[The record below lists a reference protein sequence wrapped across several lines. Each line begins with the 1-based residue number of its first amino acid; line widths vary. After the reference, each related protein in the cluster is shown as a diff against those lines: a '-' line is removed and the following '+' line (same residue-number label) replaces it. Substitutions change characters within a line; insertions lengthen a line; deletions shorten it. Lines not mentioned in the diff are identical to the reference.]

1 MPAPTT
7 TIPPLLDRLLL
18 TYSLIFSIIL
28 TAGVLFSRPPLPILV
43 TISLFIPITLTLVIE
58 SLKILRMGIRKTG
71 SPTPL
76 ISRFKIISPRRHPI
90 LFLILALYLVAAT
103 GVVAKAI
110 THNPTLVSP
119 LSQHE
124 SGQGN

>member
-18 TYSLIFSIIL
+18 IYSLIFSIIL
-28 TAGVLFSRPPLPILV
+28 TAGVLFSRPPFPILV
-43 TISLFIPITLTLVIE
+43 TISLFLPVTLTLVIE
-58 SLKILRMGIRKTG
+58 SLKILRMGIRKTD

-76 ISRFKIISPRRHPI
+76 ESRFKIISPRRHPI
-90 LFLILALYLVAAT
+90 LFLILALYLLAAT
-103 GVVAKAI
+103 GVLAKAI
-110 THNPTLVSP
+110 TQNPTFVSP
-119 LSQHE
+119 LPPNE